1 MELIRALINC
11 GEAENVTEAKEII
24 AEMRHLMYTDGANPE
39 ELLYELGL
47 EPDYVFD
54 LLSGKSKANKD
65 KDGAFFLLRPFFMPT
80 FAGKT
85 AIL

>member
-24 AEMRHLMYTDGANPE
+24 TEMRHLMYTDGANPE

-54 LLSGKSKANKD
+54 LL
-65 KDGAFFLLRPFFMPT
+65 
-80 FAGKT
+80 
-85 AIL
+85 